1 MKFEIFKIFK
11 IWIDLRVGKHTV
23 SENATFSSVSD
34 DMSLQNLLSLPALD
48 ALALSFLSPHLG
60 VDVVPIATVISG
72 GVDS

>member
-1 MKFEIFKIFK
+1 MKFETFEIFK

-48 ALALSFLSPHLG
+48 ALSLFLFLLILEEMSSFL
-60 VDVVPIATVISG
+60 
-72 GVDS
+72 

>member
-1 MKFEIFKIFK
+1 MKFETFEIFK

-48 ALALSFLSPHLG
+48 ALALSFLSLL
-60 VDVVPIATVISG
+60 I
-72 GVDS
+72 

>member
-1 MKFEIFKIFK
+1 
-11 IWIDLRVGKHTV
+11 
-23 SENATFSSVSD
+23 
-34 DMSLQNLLSLPALD
+34 MSLQNLLSLPALD